1 METAMIYVITEKCIE
16 CGCCGLYCKQHGIS
30 FVDDSYIIHKELCD
44 GCGTCVEYCPID
56 DAIVAVHAQDSQSLK
71 S

>member
-1 METAMIYVITEKCIE
+1 MIYVITEKCIE
-16 CGCCGLYCKQHGIS
+16 CGCCALYCKQHGI
-30 FVDDSYIIHKELCD
+30 FYVDDRYIIQKELCD

-56 DAIVAVHAQDSQSLK
+56 DAIIAVHTQDPQPLK